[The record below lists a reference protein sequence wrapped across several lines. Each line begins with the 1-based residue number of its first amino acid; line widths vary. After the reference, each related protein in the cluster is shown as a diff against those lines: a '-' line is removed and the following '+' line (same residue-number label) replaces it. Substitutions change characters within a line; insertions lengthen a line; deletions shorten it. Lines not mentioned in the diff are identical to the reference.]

1 MNVLIVDDSKAMQ
14 NIITKSMK
22 SIGYTNETYDYAN
35 DGEEALRMIRN
46 GSPDL
51 VLCDMHMPKMTGIDL
66 LRALRNENNRT
77 RMVIVSIDDD
87 PKTIANITAL
97 GGDAYLKK
105 PFTSE
110 QLFNTVSNLLGKK
123 LEKQTKAIQDIATLI
138 PCKPVLERVMSSLAA
153 SDVQFVESK
162 FGEIDFDRSPF
173 YGGTFQNEQGRI
185 KLGMFMDVLAANTLA
200 AIINRKPL
208 KQALEA
214 TQAKRIDTEAK
225 EALLAFL
232 GVFSGL
238 CPPSQSGQLLDIH
251 AEHIAPDGHGH
262 LSNHLKQYAE
272 TASIYSINC
281 GVCQGGKLI
290 LMAP

>member
-22 SIGYTNETYDYAN
+22 SVGYVNDTYQYAN

-66 LRALRNENNRT
+66 LRALRNENNST
-77 RMVIVSIDDD
+77 RMIIVSIDDD

-97 GGDAYLKK
+97 GGDAYLRK

-110 QLFNTVSNLLGKK
+110 QLFNTISTLLGKK
-123 LEKQTKAIQDIATLI
+123 LEKKAKPAQDIATLI
-138 PCKPVLERVMSSLAA
+138 PCKTVLERVMSSLAA
-153 SDVQFVESK
+153 SDVTFTSAR
-162 FGEIDFDRSPF
+162 FTDIDFDRAPF
-173 YGGTFQNEQGRI
+173 YGGTFQNDQGQL
-185 KLGMFMDVLAANTLA
+185 KLGMFLDVLAANTIA

-208 KQALEA
+208 KEALEA
-214 TQAKRIDTEAK
+214 AHAKRIDTTAK

-232 GVFSGL
+232 GMFSGL
-238 CPPSQSGQLLDIH
+238 CPPLPSDQLLDIH
-251 AEHIAPDGHGH
+251 AEHLAADGNTH
-262 LSNHLKQYAE
+262 LNKHLKQYAE
-272 TASIYSINC
+272 TAAIYSINC
-281 GVCQGGKLI
+281 GVCQGGKMM
-290 LMAP
+290 LMAL

>member
-22 SIGYTNETYDYAN
+22 SIGYVNDTYNYAN
-35 DGEEALRMIRN
+35 DGEEALRLIRN
-46 GSPDL
+46 ESPDL
-51 VLCDMHMPKMTGIDL
+51 VLCDMHMPKMTGVDL

-87 PKTIANITAL
+87 PKTVANITAL

-110 QLFNTVSNLLGKK
+110 QLFNTVSGILGKK
-123 LEKQTKAIQDIATLI
+123 LEKKVKAAQDIATLI

-153 SDVQFVESK
+153 SDVHFVEAR
-162 FGEIDFDRSPF
+162 FEDIDFDRSPF
-173 YGGTFQNEQGRI
+173 YGGTFQDEHSRI
-185 KLGMFMDVLAANTLA
+185 KLGMFMDALAANTIGT
-200 AIINRKPL
+200 IINRKPL
-208 KQALEA
+208 KVALEA
-214 TQAKRIDTEAK
+214 AQAKRIDTETK

-232 GVFSGL
+232 GLFSGV

-262 LSNHLKQYAE
+262 LSNHLKQFAD
-272 TASIYSINC
+272 TGAIFSINC
-281 GVCQGGKLI
+281 GISQGGKII
-290 LMAP
+290 LMSP